1 MFFEDW
7 VYGSG
12 GYKYQDIIEDKQE
25 EAAAIGYSRKL
36 LLQYMRQETKE
47 VHQKKDDKREPVIVL
62 AVHDTQQCRFLKN
75 AR

>member
-1 MFFEDW
+1 
-7 VYGSG
+7 
-12 GYKYQDIIEDKQE
+12 
-25 EAAAIGYSRKL
+25 

-47 VHQKKDDKREPVIVL
+47 VHQKKDNKREPVIVL

>member
-1 MFFEDW
+1 VFFEDW

-47 VHQKKDDKREPVIVL
+47 VHQKKDVL
-62 AVHDTQQCRFLKN
+62 AVHDTQQCRFLRN